1 MTRRVLACVVCVLVV
16 ALWPGT
22 VVAQQEPSQPQAVSA
37 AELKAAIDSLG
48 NLELR
53 THIEA
58 ETGIRITSSDITT
71 VRGLADHL
79 YAKLAPKEEDVATPA

>member
-1 MTRRVLACVVCVLVV
+1 
-16 ALWPGT
+16 
-22 VVAQQEPSQPQAVSA
+22 
-37 AELKAAIDSLG
+37 
-48 NLELR
+48 LR

-79 YAKLAPKEEDVATPA
+79 YAKLAPKEEDAAAPA